1 MTRVPVL
8 GRMAAPQLDH
18 GGENIHQAG
27 GLVDHSAGR
36 QHPRPAEDPRHA
48 DAAFP
53 APHPFATCKEVLLE
67 FSKRW
72 SHPHAHLC
80 TPVCLCTCLVTPHIN
95 TQDGS
100 LHFPKMSATINSRT
114 SSLPYGQVES
124 TCSSFKIW
132 QVFAT
137 TGTHRVCNA
146 WLQNY
151 NGGLNFTPC
160 TAGGSCLPLS
170 FFLLEGPGIGY
181 GSPFFSSSR
190 TCSPYHPPVPLP
202 PFLVHL
208 HFWDP

>member
-1 MTRVPVL
+1 MVP
-8 GRMAAPQLDH
+8 
-18 GGENIHQAG
+18 
-27 GLVDHSAGR
+27 S
-36 QHPRPAEDPRHA
+36 
-48 DAAFP
+48 
-53 APHPFATCKEVLLE
+53 T
-67 FSKRW
+67 
-72 SHPHAHLC
+72 C
-80 TPVCLCTCLVTPHIN
+80 TPVHTCL
-95 TQDGS
+95 S
-100 LHFPKMSATINSRT
+100 LYVPGYPTHKHTGWQPAFPKNVCNNKL
-114 SSLPYGQVES
+114 SLPYGQVES